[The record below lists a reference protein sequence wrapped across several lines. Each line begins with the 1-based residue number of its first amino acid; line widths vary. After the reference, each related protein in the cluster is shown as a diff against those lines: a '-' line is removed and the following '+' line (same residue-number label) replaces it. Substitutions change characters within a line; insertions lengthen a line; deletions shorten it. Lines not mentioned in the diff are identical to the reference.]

1 MKDWFLSTF
10 TYWPELYSEI
20 RIWWIFRSTARKKA
34 NTQTLNEQDLRVDW
48 LGRIYGVVNMPEE
61 VLTAAPQ
68 VQQAYVLQQI
78 NKWGPVTTEMGLAD
92 IIYPEI
98 SRIPG
103 SSAYL
108 VVMWPQYD
116 SLDFWSILGNIIKS
130 AAVGFGLFLLGRLI
144 YVNSSQLV
152 DWFKRLLELAGM

>member
-1 MKDWFLSTF
+1 MKWFLSTF
-10 TYWPELYSEI
+10 TYWSELVSEI
-20 RIWWIFRSTARKKA
+20 RIWWIFRSTARKTDNLDKILEA
-34 NTQTLNEQDLRVDW
+34 DLRVDW
-48 LGRIYGVVNMPEE
+48 LGRIYGVINMPEE
-61 VLTAAPQ
+61 VVTAAPQ

-78 NKWGPVTTEMGLAD
+78 NKWGPLTTEMGLSD

-103 SSAYL
+103 TAAYL

-116 SLDFWSILGNIIKS
+116 ALGILIKS

-144 YVNSSQLV
+144 WVN
-152 DWFKRLLELAGM
+152 FHHIAELLNKLLGLAGM